1 LTNNNV
7 NVPLSIEQ
15 SDSLQSLIWQ
25 GKIKDS
31 ADFFSQVNSLIS
43 SGIGKVNEPKNITL
57 LDVADDG
64 DGPVDV
70 GSDGL
75 GGTGTG

>member
-15 SDSLQSLIWQ
+15 SDSLQSLIRQ
-25 GKIKDS
+25 GKIRDS

-43 SGIGKVNEPKNITL
+43 SGIGKVNEPKK
-57 LDVADDG
+57 DVADDG